1 MLKVHHLTLS
11 QAERIV
17 WLCEE
22 LGIDYELVRWERR
35 TDNNRAPEELA
46 GKHPMRMVPVIEDG
60 GLVLAESGAIFDYI
74 LARHGSGGLVPAPG
88 HPDFADHLFWYHFAQ
103 ATFMSAIATEWM
115 LRLARAGD
123 TKTAALMRE
132 RKELCWSAIEERL
145 ATTPWFG
152 GSDFTTADIMM
163 VFPLTTMRIHTR
175 ETLEGRTHTLAY
187 LTRVAERPAYRR
199 AMALAEPGF
208 APFIE

>member
-11 QAERIV
+11 QSERVV

-22 LGIDYELVRWERR
+22 LGVDYELVRWERR
-35 TDNNRAPEELA
+35 ADNNRAPEELA
-46 GKHPMRMVPVIEDG
+46 SMHPMRMVPVIEDN

-74 LARHGSGGLVPAPG
+74 LARHGGGNLAPSPH
-88 HPDFADHLFWYHFAQ
+88 HPDFADHLFWHHFAQ

-132 RKELCWSAIEERL
+132 RKELCWTAIEERL
-145 ATTPWFG
+145 AMAPWFG

-163 VFPLTTMRIHTR
+163 VFPMTTMRIHTR
-175 ETLEGRTHTLAY
+175 EGLEGRPHSLAY
-187 LTRVAERPAYRR
+187 LRRVAARPAYQR